1 MQIGIDLTPLQTL
14 SGVRGIG
21 EVTKQVTLRLL
32 PMFEKNEKVEQVV
45 FFMYQD
51 GYEQV
56 LNLILK
62 PTKLKTKVEFLDRP
76 VNKKSILDKIGAL
89 VLPTRDERISKMDVY
104 LSFSFLSFLPNKAHI
119 YLVWHDLLP
128 LKMYDLYIKTD
139 NSLAGKIF
147 NLNPLMTK
155 IGKHIKKIQLNSII
169 NKAEVLIADSDYT
182 RDDVIKTFKNV
193 NPRVEVAKLGVS
205 TITAKTNGSHAGE
218 LPLGKY
224 LLYVGGA
231 DSKREI
237 HLLIKAFGELRNN
250 NIDIKLV
257 LAGGDF
263 YSVHEMNNSLVKEAI
278 LNSGFYDDIILFG
291 YITDEFKQKLY
302 KNSFAFIYPT
312 LFEGFGLPVLEAML
326 YKTLILTYN
335 NTSLPEVGQDY
346 AFYVD
351 NGNQMAEQITIM
363 LAMSDEER
371 SQRIEAAYKYA
382 SRFTWDKTAQRYYE
396 IIMSD
401 KAYEK
406 LES

>member
-1 MQIGIDLTPLQTL
+1 M
-14 SGVRGIG
+14 
-21 EVTKQVTLRLL
+21 
-32 PMFEKNEKVEQVV
+32 
-45 FFMYQD
+45 
-51 GYEQV
+51 
-56 LNLILK
+56 
-62 PTKLKTKVEFLDRP
+62 
-76 VNKKSILDKIGAL
+76 NKKSILDKIGAL

-406 LES
+406 LESWKWYENCNQFCDV